1 MKNSNTNDHVIPRPV
16 EVLPEYA
23 HAKARQA
30 LAEKLTEAFN
40 LTPDAA
46 TTIANAVVDPSAV
59 RKVAAS
65 DCFDPVAVMYSAF
78 CWSACVALRAMMEIR
93 APFPDQANGL

>member
-1 MKNSNTNDHVIPRPV
+1 M
-16 EVLPEYA
+16 YG
-23 HAKARQA
+23 
-30 LAEKLTEAFN
+30 
-40 LTPDAA
+40 
-46 TTIANAVVDPSAV
+46 PSRV

-78 CWSACVALRAMMEIR
+78 LLERRVALRAMMKIR